1 MQESG
6 GSFSEQV
13 INRKPAFTS
22 LFRQFVGMLF
32 KDCKVAEQ
40 LPAILS
46 ELWFNLEFQKSLQTT
61 YECLADHASRQCMVR
76 LLAFRALGGKHV
88 NVLPE
93 IQDYEAELASLVTE
107 HLRTPNVTEAVISGR
122 TYQLGLFDTTDLGF
136 GFQLLSIPQ
145 GLHALCKVEQYAYH
159 TDTIHITAAPEDIV
173 IDAGGGWGDTAVY
186 FADLVG
192 PRGKVY
198 TLEFIEDNLRII
210 QQNLAVNPGFDQRVQ
225 LVRHGLWDTSDCL
238 INFSE
243 NGSASR
249 LLEGAPSDTAGESI
263 ITITIDDLL
272 EKHQLDRVDFIK
284 MDIEGA
290 EERALLGAAKTLR
303 RHAPKLA
310 ISAYHRTDDLARLPA
325 LIKTLNPA
333 YSLYLKHAT
342 PVRQETV
349 LFAIAK

>member
-6 GSFSEQV
+6 SSFSEQV

-22 LFRQFVGMLF
+22 LFKQFVGMLF
-32 KDCKVAEQ
+32 KDCNVAEQ
-40 LPAILS
+40 MPAIIS
-46 ELWFNLEFQKSLQTT
+46 ELWFNLEFQKPLQTA
-61 YECLADHASRQCMVR
+61 YELLADHASKQCMVR
-76 LLAFRALGGKHV
+76 LLAFRALGGAQV

-93 IQDYEAELASLVTE
+93 VQDYEGELASLAAE
-107 HLRTPNVTEAVISGR
+107 HLHATNMAEAVISGR
-122 TYQLGLFDTTDLGF
+122 VYQLGLFDTAGLGF
-136 GFQLLSIPQ
+136 WVRLLSIPQ

-159 TDTIHITAAPEDIV
+159 AGTMDITAAPGDVV

-192 PRGKVY
+192 PEGKVY
-198 TLEFIEDNLRII
+198 TFEFIEDNLRII
-210 QQNLAVNPGFDQRVQ
+210 RQNLALNPGFDQRVQ
-225 LVRHGLWDTSDCL
+225 LVRQGLWDKSGCL
-238 INFSE
+238 LNFSE

-249 LLEGAPSDTAGESI
+249 LLEGAPTDEAGE
-263 ITITIDDLL
+263 TITTTTIDELV
-272 EKHQLDRVDFIK
+272 EMHQLNRVDFIK

-290 EERALLGAAKTLR
+290 EERALLGSAKTLR
-303 RHAPKLA
+303 RFAPKLA

-325 LIKTLNPA
+325 LIKALNPT

-349 LFAIAK
+349 LFAIAQ